1 MKGIAPLR
9 ERKGLTQE
17 QLAQMLDV
25 RRSTLAMWE
34 VCRSQPP
41 ALLLPKLANIL
52 GVTIEELYVTP
63 APAET
68 P

>member
-17 QLAQMLDV
+17 QLAQKLGV
-25 RRSTLAMWE
+25 SRATVAMWE
-34 VCRSQPP
+34 TLKAWPSSEI
-41 ALLLPKLANIL
+41 LPEMARIL
-52 GVTIEELYVTP
+52 GVTIEELYDTP

>member
-25 RRSTLAMWE
+25 RRATLAKWE
-34 VCRSQPP
+34 TLKTWPP
-41 ALLLPKLANIL
+41 SWLLPKMARIL